1 MFGWRVAELCLTPRL
16 SEEESHMT
24 QFVPRRP
31 ALICALVAALVAA
44 APIAHAQV
52 LYGSLVGNVTDSTGA
67 ALPGATVT
75 IEQSETQLKRELV
88 TDSAGVYHFTAVPSG
103 TYMISVTMT
112 GFRTFSRREVPVT
125 LNSVARVDARLDIGQ
140 LNESVMVSGET
151 PVLQTDRA
159 EVRAELH
166 AKELQN
172 LPVPLGRNYQQL
184 FKVIPG
190 FTPPADA
197 HSIPSNPSRALV
209 FNVNG
214 ESRSSNNTRI
224 DGVSTTNIWL
234 PHVAAYVPAL
244 ESLETVNVVTNSFD
258 AEQGLAGGSAINV
271 QVKSGTNQFKGSAF
285 EYYTNQDMRANNYF
299 TPAGTTK
306 GKWRYHQFGGTLGGP
321 IQRNKLFFFG
331 SYENT
336 RDAQFATRT
345 MTVPTEA
352 MRRGDLS
359 ASVNPIYDPLT
370 GSATGVGRTAFTG
383 NLIPAGRIDPIAQKL
398 IGLMPLP
405 NLTNPDGSPRQ
416 TNNYF
421 VKAPFDFNRWTLDTK
436 VNWNAT
442 SKLNIFGR
450 FSLLDFWTF
459 NETVYGD
466 TLQGMPVGGGN
477 PGEGTGTTG
486 NFSTGATY
494 VFSPSL
500 VADAHFGYVRQ
511 SVTVAHTDMG
521 QNKGFDLLGIPG
533 LNGKR
538 DFEGGMP
545 VFDFDTVQDIGITE
559 LYMPYIRNDDQYQT
573 VVNFNWLKGKHNV
586 RAGTDIYFQGL
597 NHTQPELSGGDNF
610 GARGG
615 FRFRG
620 GPTQIAGGPSGNA
633 YNAWG
638 AFLLGLPDQ
647 LGRLHET
654 VAPYSTRMQSYSF
667 YVRDQWQ
674 ITNRLTLAYGT
685 RYEYFPMPTRADRGL
700 ERYNPATNMMEI
712 GGIGAVPRDLGVSV
726 EKGLFAPRVGL
737 TFRASPTLV
746 ARGGFGITNDPYSLA
761 RPMRTNH
768 PILLN
773 LVVQAPNPFSW
784 AGRLADGVPAISDPD
799 LGNGI
804 IPIPPLI
811 TAWTIPEKFN
821 RGYIKSWNAAVQKE
835 LKWGFVG
842 EVAYVATRQI
852 DQLGQ
857 LELNWSPIGGGQPGR
872 QLNQKFGRT
881 AQTRVIAPVG
891 DTKYD
896 AMQARLDRR
905 FANGIQLGVSYTLSK
920 SVGIAGSP
928 DSDGTPRIMIPEF
941 YHLNTAISPFDRTHN
956 LNITNITELPFG
968 PNRRWL
974 NGGGVVGAILGGW
987 QVNNILSF
995 YSGTPFDVTS
1005 SGTSLNAP
1013 ESSQRADQVK
1023 DKVAILGGIGPGN
1036 AYFDPL
1042 AFKAVTEPR
1051 FGTAPWGAVRG
1062 PGYANW
1068 DLGLFREIT
1077 LPRKKTLQIRAEL
1090 FNALDTA
1097 HFNNPGGN
1105 VSNLQLNPDGT
1116 VRSLGGFAEVS
1127 SAYGERQARLGM
1139 RFGW

>member
-1 MFGWRVAELCLTPRL
+1 MVFRALCLRG
-16 SEEESHMT
+16 
-24 QFVPRRP
+24 
-31 ALICALVAALVAA
+31 ALAPVLLIAFTLAA
-44 APIAHAQV
+44 APADAQV
-52 LYGSLVGNVTDSTGA
+52 LYGSITGNVVDASGA
-67 ALPGATVT
+67 ALPGATVK
-75 IEQSETQLKRELV
+75 IEQSETKLTRELV
-88 TDSAGVYHFTAVPSG
+88 TDHAGAYQFTAVPSG
-103 TYMISVTMT
+103 TYTVTVTMS
-112 GFRTFSRREVPVT
+112 GFRGFKREVPVS
-125 LNSVARVDARLDIGQ
+125 LNSVARVDVKLEIGQ
-140 LNESVMVSGET
+140 LSETVMVSSES

-159 EVRAELH
+159 EVRAELK
-166 AKELQN
+166 ARELEN

-214 ESRSSNNTRI
+214 ASRSSNNTRI

-271 QVKSGTNQFKGSAF
+271 QIKSGTNQFKGSAF
-285 EYYTNQDMRANNYF
+285 EYYTDERMRSNNYF

-321 IQRNKLFFFG
+321 IQRNKVFFFG

-345 MTVPTEA
+345 ISVPTA
-352 MRRGDLS
+352 ALRRGDLS
-359 ASVNPIYDPLT
+359 ASSTPIYDP
-370 GSATGVGRTAFTG
+370 ATGTSTGAGRTPFPG
-383 NLIPAGRIDPIAQKL
+383 NVIPMDRIDPIALKL
-398 IGLMPLP
+398 INLMPLP
-405 NLTNPDGSPRQ
+405 NLLNADGSVPL

-421 VKAPFDFNRWTLDTK
+421 IKAPFDFNRWTLDTK

-442 SKLNIFGR
+442 SKLNVFGR

-466 TLQGMPVGGGN
+466 VLQGMPVGGGN
-477 PGEGTGTTG
+477 PGEGTGTTA

-494 VFSPSL
+494 VFSPRL
-500 VADAHFGYVRQ
+500 MADAHFGYVRQ

-545 VFDFDTVQDIGITE
+545 VFDFDTYQDVGITE
-559 LYMPYIRNDDQYQT
+559 LYMPYIRHDDQYQT
-573 VVNFNWLKGKHNV
+573 VANVNWMKGKHNV
-586 RAGTDIYFQGL
+586 RVGTDIYFQGL
-597 NHTQPELSGGDNF
+597 NHTQPELSSGDNF

-620 GPTQIAGGPSGNA
+620 GPTQLPGGPSGNSF
-633 YNAWG
+633 NAWG

-647 LGRLHET
+647 LGRLNET
-654 VAPYSTRMQSYSF
+654 VAPYTTRMRSYSF
-667 YVRDQWQ
+667 YARDQWQ
-674 ITNRLTLAYGT
+674 ITNRLTIAYGT

-700 ERYNPATNMMEI
+700 ERYNATTNMMEI
-712 GGIGAVPRDLGVSV
+712 GGIGSVPRDLGVSI

-737 TFRASPTLV
+737 TFRASPSLV

-773 LVVQAPNPFSW
+773 LVVQAPNAFAW
-784 AGRLADGVPAISDPD
+784 AGRLADGVPPIADPD

-804 IPIPPLI
+804 IPIPSNV
-811 TAWTIPEKFN
+811 TAFTIPDKFN

-842 EVAYVATRQI
+842 EAAYVATRQI
-852 DQLGQ
+852 DQLGF
-857 LELNWSPIGGGQPGR
+857 LELNWSPIGGGQAGR

-881 AQTRVIAPVG
+881 AQTRVIAPIG

-896 AMQARLDRR
+896 ALQARLDRR

-920 SVGIAGSP
+920 STGIAGSP
-928 DSDGTPRIMIPEF
+928 DSDGVPRIMIPE
-941 YHLNTAISPFDRTHN
+941 YYSLNTALSPFDRTHN

-968 PNRRWL
+968 PGHRWL
-974 NGGGVVGAILGGW
+974 TSGVAGAILGGW

-995 YSGTPFDVTS
+995 YSGTPFDITA

-1023 DKVAILGGIGPGN
+1023 SDVEILGGIGRGN

-1042 AFKAVTEPR
+1042 AFKPVTEAR
-1051 FGTAPWGAVRG
+1051 FGTAPWSAVRG

-1068 DLGLFREIT
+1068 DLGVFRELQ
-1077 LPRKKTLQIRAEL
+1077 LPRKSTLQIRFEA
-1090 FNALDTA
+1090 FNVLNTA

-1116 VRSLGGFAEVS
+1116 VRNLNGFAEVT
-1127 SAYGERQARLGM
+1127 SAYGERQMRIGMRLG
-1139 RFGW
+1139 W